1 MSTTFCTLF
10 AIWLLVLR
18 IFAFFR
24 HAFLHN
30 ILERR
35 FLSKGDIFTHTYFK
49 FIDLFC
55 GIGGFRQAMEYV
67 GGTCVFSCD
76 KNRNARLTYLANY
89 PEEPSKNILKIKE
102 EEIPTFDVL
111 CGGFPCQ
118 PFSLAGKQ
126 RGFEDSRGTMFFEI
140 ARILRYHKPKVVF
153 LENVDNLV
161 RHDNGRTLEV
171 IVNTLDELGYDV
183 HYKVLAA
190 SDFGVAQIRKRVYI
204 VCFLK
209 SLKISFQ
216 FPEPFSSDIALE
228 DFLDSDVDEHYFI
241 SRPDIVL
248 YKPDLAERVH
258 TTYRMGYI
266 GNVGQGRRIYSTKG
280 LSPTT
285 VVSSRGPAGGTEA
298 IYVNGRVRRLT
309 PNEVRRIL
317 GFPENFSF
325 PVSEN
330 HAYEQLG
337 NSVAVPVLKLIAEQ
351 IVSTGV
357 FDEDRSDPETA
368 A

>member
-1 MSTTFCTLF
+1 
-10 AIWLLVLR
+10 
-18 IFAFFR
+18 
-24 HAFLHN
+24 
-30 ILERR
+30 
-35 FLSKGDIFTHTYFK
+35 
-49 FIDLFC
+49 
-55 GIGGFRQAMEYV
+55 MEYV

-89 PEEPSKNILKIKE
+89 SEEPFKNILKIKE

-140 ARILRYHKPKVVF
+140 ARILKYHKPKVVF

-209 SLKISFQ
+209 SLNISFQ

-248 YKPDLAERVH
+248 YKPDLTERVH

-266 GNVGQGRRIYSTKG
+266 GNIGQGRRIYSAKG

-298 IYVNGRVRRLT
+298 IYINGRVRKLT

-317 GFPENFSF
+317 GFPEDFSF

-357 FDEDRSDPETA
+357 FDEDRACSETTT
-368 A
+368 

>member
-35 FLSKGDIFTHTYFK
+35 FLSKGVIFTHTYFK

-89 PEEPSKNILKIKE
+89 SEEPFKNILKIKE
-102 EEIPTFDVL
+102 EDVPTFDVL

-140 ARILRYHKPKVVF
+140 ARILKYHKPKVVF

-209 SLKISFQ
+209 SLNISFQ

-298 IYVNGRVRRLT
+298 IYINGRVRRLT

-317 GFPENFSF
+317 GFPEGFSF

-337 NSVAVPVLKLIAEQ
+337 NSVAVPVLNLIAEQ

-357 FDEDRSDPETA
+357 FDEDRPDPETSA
-368 A
+368 

>member
-1 MSTTFCTLF
+1 
-10 AIWLLVLR
+10 
-18 IFAFFR
+18 
-24 HAFLHN
+24 
-30 ILERR
+30 
-35 FLSKGDIFTHTYFK
+35 
-49 FIDLFC
+49 
-55 GIGGFRQAMEYV
+55 
-67 GGTCVFSCD
+67 
-76 KNRNARLTYLANY
+76 
-89 PEEPSKNILKIKE
+89 
-102 EEIPTFDVL
+102 
-111 CGGFPCQ
+111 
-118 PFSLAGKQ
+118 
-126 RGFEDSRGTMFFEI
+126 MFFEI
-140 ARILRYHKPKVVF
+140 ARILKYHKPKVVF

-161 RHDNGRTLEV
+161 RHDNSRTLEV

-209 SLKISFQ
+209 SLNISFQ

-241 SRPDIVL
+241 SRSDIVL
-248 YKPDLAERVH
+248 YKPDLTERVH

-298 IYVNGRVRRLT
+298 IYINGRVRRLT

-317 GFPENFSF
+317 GFPEGFSF

-337 NSVAVPVLKLIAEQ
+337 NSVAVPVLKQIAQQ

-357 FDEDRSDPETA
+357 FDEDRADSETVA
-368 A
+368 